1 MLNRSCSLLLALLF
15 LPILLSLSLYLFL
28 LEVVWN
34 FSPSSVQSFL
44 SAQGHLCLSAW
55 PQWGLFVAS
64 CWSLPLLPS
73 VEKCVLGS
81 MDVCASSPYFFR
93 LSSVI
98 PGPPFAFW
106 PGRHPS
112 GWLWNEAKTQLCRD
126 DKRRGSCFIIFYIF
140 FCLKQEVA
148 NTHTQRLAQTE
159 MSDLFLSDVK
169 YLIHTHPLTS
179 ALPPSPRFFYFIF
192 IMQFSLFLMGARQ
205 WIYPG

>member
-1 MLNRSCSLLLALLF
+1 MEMRRCGQAKRWRTLLIRALSIAPPSYPSSSFLFSSSSSSFPPSIYKSSVSPARSNEDTGMLNRSYSLLLALLF

-44 SAQGHLCLSAW
+44 SAQGHLCLSAR

-73 VEKCVLGS
+73 VEKCVLGR
-81 MDVCASSPYFFR
+81 MHVCASSPYFFR

-98 PGPPFAFW
+98 RGPPFAFW

-112 GWLWNEAKTQLCRD
+112 GWLWNEAKT
-126 DKRRGSCFIIFYIF
+126 
-140 FCLKQEVA
+140 
-148 NTHTQRLAQTE
+148 
-159 MSDLFLSDVK
+159 
-169 YLIHTHPLTS
+169 
-179 ALPPSPRFFYFIF
+179 
-192 IMQFSLFLMGARQ
+192 
-205 WIYPG
+205 